1 MQTRGSTIKQ
11 SPWQK
16 LQLHFK
22 EAFSEQFEYQRNDGE
37 KGDDG
42 HVAKKR
48 GRHAYRYILLLLA
61 CVLVPM
67 LVHNLYIGQHL
78 LTVTCSV
85 LLVILVANILLL
97 GGNRRAF
104 LSPILLLGLGIF
116 LILLAVSQG
125 QDYAIYWMYPLLA
138 GLPVLLRSRRAVVL
152 GLVSAV
158 VGLPMIFTHFDASSA
173 FVISFSMIVTWLVS
187 AWLVFAVSEQSRRLK
202 DLTVTDPLTGAYNR
216 RYLEE
221 QAGQAMKSWQRYR
234 HSSTMLLIDVDFFKR
249 INDKYGHAVGD
260 TALKRLVEV
269 LSSRIRAVDTLCRF
283 GGEEFVVLLQG
294 TGISGAARVAE
305 ELRVL
310 VENEKI
316 VPEGSL
322 TISIGVCE
330 VIVADS
336 VDHWFNLADSALYLA
351 KRNGRNRVEAT
362 QEVVPEREAV
372 AKTVPDW
379 R

>member
-1 MQTRGSTIKQ
+1 
-11 SPWQK
+11 
-16 LQLHFK
+16 
-22 EAFSEQFEYQRNDGE
+22 
-37 KGDDG
+37 
-42 HVAKKR
+42 
-48 GRHAYRYILLLLA
+48 
-61 CVLVPM
+61 
-67 LVHNLYIGQHL
+67 
-78 LTVTCSV
+78 
-85 LLVILVANILLL
+85 
-97 GGNRRAF
+97 
-104 LSPILLLGLGIF
+104 
-116 LILLAVSQG
+116 
-125 QDYAIYWMYPLLA
+125 
-138 GLPVLLRSRRAVVL
+138 
-152 GLVSAV
+152 
-158 VGLPMIFTHFDASSA
+158 
-173 FVISFSMIVTWLVS
+173 
-187 AWLVFAVSEQSRRLK
+187 
-202 DLTVTDPLTGAYNR
+202 
-216 RYLEE
+216 
-221 QAGQAMKSWQRYR
+221 MKSWQRYR

-283 GGEEFVVLLQG
+283 GGEEFVVLLQE

-336 VDHWFNLADSALYLA
+336 VDHWCNLADSALYLA
-351 KRNGRNRVEAT
+351 KRNGRNRVEVT